1 MCGGLTVSGCHRR
14 GALARDKCWGVVSV
28 YVVIPATGVDELV
41 QSTKWK
47 KNPMNEVLGNTN
59 L

>member
-14 GALARDKCWGVVSV
+14 GALARDECWGVVSV
-28 YVVIPATGVDELV
+28 YVVIPATGVDKLV

-47 KNPMNEVLGNTN
+47 KNPVNETLGNTN